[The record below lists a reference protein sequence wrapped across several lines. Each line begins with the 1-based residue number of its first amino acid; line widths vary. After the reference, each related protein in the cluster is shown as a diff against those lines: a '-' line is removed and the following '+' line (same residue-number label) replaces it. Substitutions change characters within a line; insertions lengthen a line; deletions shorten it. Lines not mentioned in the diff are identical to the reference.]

1 MRGKRGPLG
10 AGARTKVALLLIDC
24 RISPGCLRGDRGA
37 AVADGGKLDT
47 RAAERP
53 SKPAVKLATI
63 MGHSTLTRCLFNSTA
78 APAISQGGGGGGGG
92 RRAVGLKR
100 TKKAAAAEKVA
111 GARLTTGCWRLG
123 ERSKVATT
131 QQAALATL
139 TAGEPGVAVDIM
151 EVNTGPLAPLFS
163 LLLAVQPAPEK
174 EAAAAALF

>member
-37 AVADGGKLDT
+37 AAADGGKLDT

-78 APAISQGGGGGGGG
+78 APAISQGGRRWWRTQGGGPG
-92 RRAVGLKR
+92 RWASGFG
-100 TKKAAAAEKVA
+100 KV
-111 GARLTTGCWRLG
+111 REITGELMVR
-123 ERSKVATT
+123 R
-131 QQAALATL
+131 
-139 TAGEPGVAVDIM
+139 
-151 EVNTGPLAPLFS
+151 
-163 LLLAVQPAPEK
+163 
-174 EAAAAALF
+174 